1 MPEDEG
7 GMPKLETDR
16 EVEIA
21 LEDLEKPVP
30 WLDHTAVKLSPLIF
44 AAGVLGYGFRHG
56 YSKQLENYRSDEF
69 EEARQ
74 RRGKKKV
81 IVGKVKGKRRVA
93 FSKYEPRYNAE
104 GHARKLA
111 LRALGVSTLL
121 VGSVFLA
128 GAAAVGMYFNV
139 TSIREFSQKMTRPSM
154 LQAREEEQNSKTT
167 ESSS

>member
-1 MPEDEG
+1 M
-7 GMPKLETDR
+7 
-16 EVEIA
+16 
-21 LEDLEKPVP
+21 
-30 WLDHTAVKLSPLIF
+30 
-44 AAGVLGYGFRHG
+44 
-56 YSKQLENYRSDEF
+56 
-69 EEARQ
+69 
-74 RRGKKKV
+74 
-81 IVGKVKGKRRVA
+81 A
-93 FSKYEPRYNAE
+93 FSKYDPRYNAE